1 MNIPED
7 IWKHEIYP
15 LLDYDSR
22 INLNQILPP
31 AARGSKKLCKLS
43 LKRHAASMC
52 TADITRRII
61 KLNNLEA
68 GWTKTVW
75 IIDFFTFI
83 RKPLF
88 QHVFIFKDIRRQF
101 LRKCREFKNCK
112 EIDVQHEK
120 LLNQQ
125 IFKARQIIGNYKED
139 LDKGTKFI
147 NVYDM

>member
-7 IWKHEIYP
+7 VWKHEIYP

-43 LKRHAASMC
+43 VKRHAASMC
-52 TADITRRII
+52 VVDITRKII
-61 KLNNLEA
+61 RLNNLES

-75 IIDFFTFI
+75 IIDFFTFM

-88 QHVFIFKDIRRQF
+88 QQLFNFKDFRRQF

-112 EIDVQHEK
+112 EIDIQHEK

-125 IFKARQIIGNYKED
+125 IFKLRQIIGNYKED
-139 LDKGTKFI
+139 FTKGKQFI
-147 NVYDM
+147 SVYE